1 MREWVITNGIGG
13 YASSTDKGGMNTRRY
28 HGLLIASLEPPAQRT
43 LILSKVDESIE
54 MVGEKY
60 PLYTNEVGRTVSEG
74 YKYQKSFEKSI
85 VPVYT
90 YKVKNVEIQ
99 KTICMMYG
107 KNAVAIIYKI
117 SNSRAKLRLNLT
129 PLVNFRDFHAE
140 KHDKEFNYEQRIEND
155 KIQIDFLNGYKVN
168 IGVKG
173 AKYEPHRDDIF
184 YNMHYSREED
194 RGFDDTENHYI
205 PGTFIVDV
213 KPNEDK
219 EVVFV
224 CGLEGVKY
232 GISLEDTVK
241 VNGDKL
247 LKQEVSRIEKQID
260 NSKLLDRARLLHG
273 EDKEAYEELVKT
285 LIVASDNFIVKRDRN
300 LMYTILAGYPW
311 FLDWGR
317 DAFISF
323 EGLLLIPKRFDIAK
337 DVLLTFAERVNQGL
351 IPNGFS
357 EYTDTP
363 LYNSV
368 DSSLLLIDSTYKY
381 LKYTDDEEFVKE
393 KLYDILVTIIENY
406 IDGINIDDNNIY
418 VEDRTHLLC
427 AGTENTQNTWM
438 DAKVDGKPVTPRNGK
453 AVEINAMWYNAL
465 RCMES
470 MSLRFKKVL
479 RRAEYKFIAD
489 KIEKT
494 FVKEFYDENKRA
506 LKDTTEDNRIRP
518 NQLFALSMEFP
529 VLDLKEDIAKEVFI
543 TTTQKLLTK
552 YGLKTLALGEE
563 GYEPIYQGTP
573 SARDRRYH
581 QGCTWVWLLSPYY
594 HAMKNLIEANKD
606 ENELTELNQVLVN
619 FKEKVAEVFA
629 KELMEGNTIGSIS
642 ELYDSVLPTH
652 GKGAFAQAWS
662 VAAIMEIL
670 LDS

>member
-1 MREWVITNGIGG
+1 MREWIITNGIGG

-28 HGLLIASLEPPAQRT
+28 HGLLIASIEPPCQRT
-43 LILSKVDESIE
+43 LILSKVDESVEIT
-54 MVGEKY
+54 GEKY
-60 PLYTNEVGRTVSEG
+60 PLYTNEVGRKVSDG
-74 YKYQKSFEKSI
+74 YKYQTDFKKSI
-85 VPVYT
+85 VPIYT
-90 YKVKNVEIQ
+90 YKIKNVEIQ

-129 PLVNFRDFHAE
+129 PLMNFRDFHAE
-140 KHDKEFNYEQRIEND
+140 THDKEFDYEQIIEDD
-155 KIQIDFLNGYKVN
+155 KVQVDFMNGYKAN

-173 AKYEPHRDDIF
+173 ARYEPHRNDIF

-194 RGFDDTENHYI
+194 RGFDDSENHYI

-224 CGLEGVKY
+224 CALDGVKY
-232 GISLEDTVK
+232 GLGMNDTVK
-241 VNGDKL
+241 VDADKL
-247 LKQEVSRIEKQID
+247 LKQEVSRIDKQIS
-260 NSKLLDRARLLHG
+260 NSGLLDKTKLLKG
-273 EDKEAYEELVKT
+273 EDKEAYEELVRT
-285 LIVASDNFIVKRDRN
+285 LIIASDNFIVKRDRN
-300 LMYTILAGYPW
+300 SMNTVLAGYPW

-317 DAFISF
+317 DAFLSF

-368 DSSLLLIDSTYKY
+368 DSSLLLIDSVYKY
-381 LKYTDDEEFVKE
+381 LKYTNDEEFVKN
-393 KLYDILVTIIENY
+393 KLFDIMVSIIENY

-438 DAKVDGKPVTPRNGK
+438 DAKVDGVAITPRNGK

-465 RCMES
+465 RCMED
-470 MSLRFKKVL
+470 MSVRFKKIL

-489 KIEKT
+489 KIQKT
-494 FVKEFYDENKRA
+494 FVKEFYDEDNRD
-506 LKDTTEDNRIRP
+506 LKDTTDDRRIRP

-529 VLDLKEDIAKEVFI
+529 VLDLKEDIAKQVFI
-543 TTTQKLLTK
+543 TATNKLLTK
-552 YGLKTLALGEE
+552 YGLKTLAMGEA
-563 GYEPIYQGTP
+563 GYEPIYQGNP
-573 SARDRRYH
+573 VERDRRYH

-594 HAMKNLIEANKD
+594 HAMKNLISANKD
-606 ENELTELNQVLVN
+606 ENELTELNEVLIK
-619 FKEKVAEVFA
+619 FREKIASVFA
-629 KELMEGNTIGSIS
+629 KELTEGNTIGSIS
-642 ELYDSVLPTH
+642 EIYDSVLPTH

-670 LDS
+670 LDD